1 MKEFTRNLLEF
12 VHFST
17 LYWEKSA
24 CQASEEQESKLKSS
38 HTIQGK
44 GPFVTKQL
52 WTYVKVYILRKP
64 RRFLLCAVF
73 LSPGTAECAQML
85 GT

>member
-1 MKEFTRNLLEF
+1 VKEFIRKEVDF
-12 VHFST
+12 VNFST

-38 HTIQGK
+38 DTIQEK
-44 GPFVTKQL
+44 RPFVTKQL
-52 WTYVKVYILRKP
+52 WTYVKIYILRKP

-73 LSPGTAECAQML
+73 VSSGTGECAQML